1 MRHQKTVAV
10 LLAMIMLIAGC
21 GQTSQQAQTSQ
32 QPQTS
37 QQSQPAAE
45 EQPQAQP
52 VLITE
57 KDYSDREKQALGS
70 WGRLKASS
78 RRIRRAL

>member
-10 LLAMIMLIAGC
+10 LLAMIMLIARC
-21 GQTSQQAQTSQ
+21 GQTSQ